1 MQVFAVDPMA
11 INLAYI
17 KKSLEKNL
25 LWDTERVRLINSA
38 VRWIENTKLW
48 KVGKYLHEVKYLHE
62 DMLVALAIIK
72 KKIAFKSVRSNLF

>member
-17 KKSLEKNL
+17 KKSLQKNL

-38 VRWIENTKLW
+38 VR
-48 KVGKYLHEVKYLHE
+48 
-62 DMLVALAIIK
+62 
-72 KKIAFKSVRSNLF
+72 